1 MLIRD
6 NDDATIGACYTMKNQ
21 LQDAV
26 YNTCGQPVQKNYW
39 KIYPGTSYND
49 QLLNWKSCLLNVHQA

>member
-21 LQDAV
+21 LQDTIRV
-26 YNTCGQPVQKNYW
+26 VGLFR
-39 KIYPGTSYND
+39 KIIENFIPAYIMINHRIEEFIS
-49 QLLNWKSCLLNVHQA
+49 